1 MAKNNKICATCGK
14 HYHYC
19 PTCAAD
25 NSKPAWMNM
34 FCSENCKDLFQTATD
49 YYAGEL
55 AASKAKASINKLD
68 ITNKDQF
75 KSSIVRMIDELIDVE
90 PEAEA
95 PIVEAVE
102 PEIQTVTSTPEE
114 VNPEEIK
121 IESEGSEEVVEAS
134 EEIVPE
140 KKGRHNKKNRFGE

>member
-19 PTCAAD
+19 PTCSAD
-25 NSKPAWMNM
+25 NKKPSWMNM

-55 AASKAKASINKLD
+55 TASKAKAAVNKLD

-75 KSSIVRMIDELIDVE
+75 KSSVVRMIDELTDVE
-90 PEAEA
+90 PEVEA
-95 PIVEAVE
+95 PVVEAVE
-102 PEIQTVTSTPEE
+102 PEIQAEVSISEEIPEE
-114 VNPEEIK
+114 VK
-121 IESEGSEEVVEAS
+121 VDSEGSEEVVETA
-134 EEIVPE
+134 EDVIPE
-140 KKGRHNKKNRFGE
+140 KKGRYNKKNRFGD